1 LTKGIPEISGN
12 KQGQQESKIVNICR
26 IRYLSA
32 TLLLA
37 LVVPLSACTANP
49 PASPQIINTPAIAAN
64 EPASKPAP
72 EIFADNITATGEA
85 PIGTDIQDNPV
96 SGEPSGLMLISAADS
111 DNMSNYLGKKVIVE
125 GTVVETG
132 VLINPGVGKALV
144 LYFNNPNQHV
154 TGYEAWSKGMTGTD
168 FRVIIREND
177 VPEFCYRSL
186 FVGHRMTVEGTLE
199 IYNSAPAIFV
209 SDPSQIAFIDSAPAA
224 GSAAEP
230 ALSLVITRSTEIAD
244 NITCYRYQGTITNNN
259 TGWAVH
265 DLYLGEDKLA
275 DCIAPKGCPNTAEL
289 RIEKQVLMKS
299 EKCPNSI
306 KFDVKLSGDAAV
318 VMGTDPLSRQVSIPA
333 LRYTW
338 KGVPQP

>member
-132 VLINPGVGKALV
+132 VLI
-144 LYFNNPNQHV
+144 
-154 TGYEAWSKGMTGTD
+154 M
-168 FRVIIREND
+168 
-177 VPEFCYRSL
+177 
-186 FVGHRMTVEGTLE
+186 
-199 IYNSAPAIFV
+199 
-209 SDPSQIAFIDSAPAA
+209 
-224 GSAAEP
+224 
-230 ALSLVITRSTEIAD
+230 
-244 NITCYRYQGTITNNN
+244 
-259 TGWAVH
+259 
-265 DLYLGEDKLA
+265 
-275 DCIAPKGCPNTAEL
+275 
-289 RIEKQVLMKS
+289 
-299 EKCPNSI
+299 
-306 KFDVKLSGDAAV
+306 
-318 VMGTDPLSRQVSIPA
+318 
-333 LRYTW
+333 
-338 KGVPQP
+338 